1 MPESDFNNSSSQNLG
16 GFIDRVATAIGY
28 GASWLTLL
36 MVLVTFVIVVLR
48 YAFGIG
54 VIWMQE
60 SLTWMHAAVFML
72 GAAYT
77 LNADEHV
84 RVDIFYREMS
94 VRQKA
99 WVDVGGVLIFLFP
112 LCAFLM
118 IESWTYVSA
127 SWSIGETSRNSG
139 GLPFPAVPV
148 LKSML
153 IIMPVAV
160 ALQGLSILLKSIST
174 LRERR

>member
-1 MPESDFNNSSSQNLG
+1 MFLPTSNNNNLCNL
-16 GFIDRVATAIGY
+16 IDRLATAVGN

-36 MVLVTFVIVVLR
+36 MVVVAFVIVVLR

-94 VRQKA
+94 VRRKA
-99 WVDVGGVLIFLFP
+99 WVDLGGVLVFLFP
-112 LCAFLM
+112 LCVFLM
-118 IESWTYVSA
+118 VESWGYVSA

-160 ALQGLSILLKSIST
+160 SLQGLSILLKSIST
-174 LRERR
+174 LRGGQ